1 MRAYYAYKRVM
12 ANRYREV
19 YGLDFEDFEVGLV
32 FNHRPGVTISQQDNK
47 EEALDT
53 MNSAQLHYDQNYA
66 GKTEWKHCLVVS
78 TLTLQC
84 VLGSSWKTFA
94 KKDRILKFHSID
106 MTSPVFNGATL
117 YAKSTILEARE
128 YPANTDLGVLK
139 VETLGVDQSGK
150 TVSKIVYDML
160 IYRKGKFPGDLKS
173 GEKLELVAEECFYSH
188 RRIGTNEYMEG
199 TGIYFE
205 DLNPGEIYEHRPG
218 KTATIE
224 EHLRH
229 CLRSLEWNPAYTDF
243 NYIGKHCDGRHKLNE
258 IYVIGLAATAST
270 HTFGRVVAN
279 LSWNDVELGVP
290 AFAGDTLYCESEIVE
305 KRESKSRPTQGIL
318 TAITKAYNQKGEK
331 VLSYKRT
338 FLLYK
343 KGLGPYEAAGY

>member
-1 MRAYYAYKRVM
+1 MKAYYAYKRVG
-12 ANRYREV
+12 AQRYREV

-32 FNHRPGVTISQQDNK
+32 FNHRPGVTVSQQDNK

-53 MNSAQLHYDQNYA
+53 MNSAQLHYDRNYA
-66 GKTEWKHCLVVS
+66 GKTEWKRCLGVS

-84 VLGSSWKTFA
+84 VMGSSWKTFA
-94 KKDRILKFHSID
+94 KNDRILKFYSID
-106 MTSPVFNGATL
+106 MTSPVFDGATL
-117 YAKSTILEARE
+117 YAKSTILEAGE
-128 YPANTDLGVLK
+128 YPANPDLGVLK
-139 VETLGVDQSGK
+139 VETLGVDQAGQ

-160 IYRKGKFPGDLKS
+160 IYRKGNFPGDRKS
-173 GEKLELVAEECFYSH
+173 GEILELVAEERFCSH
-188 RRIGTNEYMEG
+188 RRIGAHEYMEQ

-218 KTATIE
+218 KTVTIE
-224 EHLRH
+224 ENLRH
-229 CLRSLEWNPAYTDF
+229 CLRSLEWNPVYTDF
-243 NYIGKHCDGRHKLNE
+243 NYIGKYFDGRHKLNE
-258 IYVIGLAATAST
+258 IYVMGLAATAST

-279 LSWNDVELGVP
+279 LSWNDVEFGAP
-290 AFAGDTLYCESEIVE
+290 AFAGDTLYCESEIAG

-318 TAITKAYNQKGEK
+318 TAITRAFNQKGEK
-331 VLSYKRT
+331 VFSYKRT